1 MLNSNVVEGTF
12 KNLHEFKNLMKLKM
26 KYELHW
32 SNQMKIIVA
41 MLSYYLGYGMFE
53 KWNVWDVRCSVSGLL
68 SIQGVLK
75 MEYLGCEMFGML
87 DFPDVECLGVWIQDV
102 CDVDIWDVGYSSECA
117 MLIHKMPKNLTN
129 IKGLDNRKYRKQC
142 WCIHHEEW
150 NNLIW

>member
-1 MLNSNVVEGTF
+1 M
-12 KNLHEFKNLMKLKM
+12 
-26 KYELHW
+26 
-32 SNQMKIIVA
+32 
-41 MLSYYLGYGMFE
+41 
-53 KWNVWDVRCSVSGLL
+53 RCSVSGLL

-87 DFPDVECLGVWIQDV
+87 DFPDVECLDV

-150 NNLIW
+150 SNLIW

>member
-68 SIQGVLK
+68 SI
-75 MEYLGCEMFGML
+75 
-87 DFPDVECLGVWIQDV
+87 
-102 CDVDIWDVGYSSECA
+102 
-117 MLIHKMPKNLTN
+117 
-129 IKGLDNRKYRKQC
+129 
-142 WCIHHEEW
+142 
-150 NNLIW
+150 

>member
-1 MLNSNVVEGTF
+1 M
-12 KNLHEFKNLMKLKM
+12 
-26 KYELHW
+26 
-32 SNQMKIIVA
+32 
-41 MLSYYLGYGMFE
+41 
-53 KWNVWDVRCSVSGLL
+53 RCSVSGLL

-87 DFPDVECLGVWIQDV
+87 
-102 CDVDIWDVGYSSECA
+102 DIWDVGYSSECA